1 MSALILPH
9 PAMTAAQC
17 ELVCRR
23 YALALAHLGRD
34 RLMLV
39 QLSARH
45 PQTMMRIA
53 RRPLDTGPEPEAA

>member
-1 MSALILPH
+1 
-9 PAMTAAQC
+9 MTAAQC

-45 PQTMMRIA
+45 PQTMTRIA
-53 RRPLDTGPEPEAA
+53 RPDPEPEAA